1 MCILI
6 LAVTMSSIFEL
17 NDNGKLTY
25 VPIDFLNDFQLFI
38 EVSLVTRNRSV
49 YPFLEE
55 GSVRQQHM
63 PFC

>member
-17 NDNGKLTY
+17 NDNSKLTN

-38 EVSLVTRNRSV
+38 EVSLVTRN
-49 YPFLEE
+49 
-55 GSVRQQHM
+55 
-63 PFC
+63 